1 MNMNNEKRTQNI
13 IFYGLIVY
21 DFLLLIFALS
31 TGASTMFSGLIKII
45 NSSAALVA
53 DYMVIG
59 GISGAFLN
67 SFLVTSFALVLLKA
81 SKIKYTGTTIAA
93 MLMLSGFCLFGKNI
107 MNILPIIAGV
117 YLFDIITK
125 SETKTNIYVA
135 LFGTALGPIVT
146 EIYIQLQFNV
156 IINLLISYIAGLFL
170 GLILTPV
177 SRHVLQVHKGF
188 DLYNIGFT
196 NGVIAICFISVLR
209 MFGFEV
215 PVNKYHD
222 SINDI
227 LFLSIL
233 LSFCI
238 LLIILGLIRN
248 KEIIKGQIK
257 INKESGVMMPDFISK
272 IGLQNTLINMG
283 LCGIVATL
291 FMYFMKVPLNGPIVG
306 TIISIIGFC
315 ACGNNFRNIFYI
327 FLASLIGQLCG
338 MWDLASSNTASLAT
352 LLGTGLAPIGGHYGM
367 FAGITSGLL
376 HISLSHFTSSLHLG
390 LNLYNNGFVAG
401 FVSMALVPIFELIYK
416 NKHCL
421 IDFSKVFK
429 RGKDDESSTR

>member
-1 MNMNNEKRTQNI
+1 MKMNNEKNNQNF
-13 IFYGLIVY
+13 IFYSLIIY
-21 DFLLLIFALS
+21 DVILLIIALS
-31 TGASTMFSGLIKII
+31 TGASTMFEGLSKII
-45 NSSAALVA
+45 NSSAALVV
-53 DYMVIG
+53 DYLVVG

-67 SFLVTSFALVLLKA
+67 SFLVTTFAIILLKL
-81 SKIKYTGTTIAA
+81 SNIKYTGTTIAA

-107 MNILPIIAGV
+107 MNIIPIIAGV

-146 EIYIQLQFNV
+146 EIYIQLQFHV
-156 IINLLISYIAGLFL
+156 IINLIISYIAGLFL
-170 GLILTPV
+170 GLVLTPV

-209 MFGFEV
+209 MFGFDV

-222 SINDI
+222 SINDT
-227 LFLSIL
+227 LFLSLL
-233 LSFCI
+233 LSFCF
-238 LLIILGLIRN
+238 LLIILGVIKN
-248 KEIIKGQIK
+248 KNIIKGQIK
-257 INKESGVMMPDFISK
+257 INKESGVMMPDFIGK

-283 LCGIVATL
+283 LCGILATL
-291 FMYFMKVPLNGPIVG
+291 FMYFMNVPLNGPIVG

-315 ACGNNFRNIFYI
+315 ACGNNLRNIIYI
-327 FLASLIGQLCG
+327 FLASFIGQLLG

-367 FAGITSGLL
+367 FAGISSGLL
-376 HISLSHFTSSLHLG
+376 HISLSHYTSALHLG

-421 IDFSKVFK
+421 IDLTHLFK
-429 RGKDDESSTR
+429 KGKDDESNS